1 MTGTII
7 AHVVD
12 VDVGV
17 AAKQLLP
24 SILKNVV
31 VKHLKS
37 SIGRGVYRI
46 RYIGALTIYNPKKLP
61 KPILCTDIYV
71 EPMQSLYCSSRRS
84 LRRERASET
93 SFSFQSSSTIVVRNT
108 MSWLNIRYTIDAPT
122 LQAAELR
129 LHSYCMRWL
138 WVTTCRCHSSLS
150 LPLSFCLSLVLDQAV
165 IDAKRAG

>member
-1 MTGTII
+1 MQRMKRKERGWMTGTII
-7 AHVVD
+7 AQV

-17 AAKQLLP
+17 AVKQPLP

-84 LRRERASET
+84 LRRERARYLFYSRVRLWPSWVVVVT
-93 SFSFQSSSTIVVRNT
+93 LHNRCLLPYPTGSRITLPLLLHAIVIKSLGV
-108 MSWLNIRYTIDAPT
+108 T
-122 LQAAELR
+122 L
-129 LHSYCMRWL
+129 
-138 WVTTCRCHSSLS
+138 VSLS
-150 LPLSFCLSLVLDQAV
+150 LQFHNSRSLSP
-165 IDAKRAG
+165 

>member
-84 LRRERASET
+84 LRRERARHLFAQ
-93 SFSFQSSSTIVVRNT
+93 FSLHNRCLPYMQQNYISTLIACVGYG
-108 MSWLNIRYTIDAPT
+108 S
-122 LQAAELR
+122 LR
-129 LHSYCMRWL
+129 VG
-138 WVTTCRCHSSLS
+138 VTVLFPSLS
-150 LPLSFCLSLVLDQAV
+150 LSVSLSSLTFVQDYV
-165 IDAKRAG
+165 VR